1 MVEDKNLIINKRT
14 FDISFY
20 EMELE
25 FDNSEVLEFL
35 KEKSMFQDTMLT
47 TYNEF
52 KNILEDEK
60 LSKFKSHIYD
70 HVYYFSK
77 NVLKK
82 EQAIMGESWFQ
93 VYKKNNYHG
102 LHIHGIDENC
112 WSLIYYVEVSVDS
125 AKTII
130 FSPGYPYVPEIKKI
144 VKPVKNK
151 LVIFPSYFPHQV
163 ELNKDKNRIILSAN
177 FKSI

>member
-60 LSKFKSHIYD
+60 LSKFKSHI
-70 HVYYFSK
+70 
-77 NVLKK
+77 
-82 EQAIMGESWFQ
+82 
-93 VYKKNNYHG
+93 
-102 LHIHGIDENC
+102 
-112 WSLIYYVEVSVDS
+112 
-125 AKTII
+125 
-130 FSPGYPYVPEIKKI
+130 
-144 VKPVKNK
+144 
-151 LVIFPSYFPHQV
+151 
-163 ELNKDKNRIILSAN
+163 
-177 FKSI
+177 